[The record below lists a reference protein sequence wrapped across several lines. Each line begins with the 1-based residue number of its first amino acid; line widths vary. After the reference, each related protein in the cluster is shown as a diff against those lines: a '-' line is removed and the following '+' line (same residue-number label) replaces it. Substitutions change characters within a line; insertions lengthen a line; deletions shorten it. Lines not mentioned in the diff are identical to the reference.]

1 MPAPGAAKA
10 TPPLTP
16 EKIPATL
23 PNRIHAHRD
32 VPVVPRFHV
41 GQRVRARNIHP
52 VGHTRLPR
60 YARGKLGMV
69 HLDHGVYVVSDTHAP
84 FLRERPQ
91 RGYSVGLASREV
103 SGEGA
108 AP

>member
-32 VPVVPRFHV
+32 VPGVPRFHV

-69 HLDHGVYVVSDTHAP
+69 LPDHGDAAFPDTHPP
-84 FLRERPQ
+84 FLRCMPHD
-91 RGYSVGLASREV
+91 YSCVRLAS
-103 SGEGA
+103 
-108 AP
+108 